1 MADNKTSIIIS
12 AVDQTEG
19 ALKNINNNLGQLEG
33 QFSRLSGVVSGFAAL
48 AGATAF
54 AGIVKGAVDSAA
66 GLHDLSQQTGAS
78 VESLSTLKGAAKLA
92 GVDLEQVGSGLSK
105 LSKNML
111 EAAGGTGNAAKVFQA
126 LGISV
131 KDANGNLKS
140 SDAVFLEF
148 SKSLQTVSSNSE
160 KAAAAQLVLGKSGA
174 QLLPLM
180 NDMAVTGQYQAK
192 ITADQAAAADELQDT
207 LIKLGA
213 VQRSWVNTVAMEVV
227 PAANAFASALLD
239 TMTASNGVKKT
250 AEELAKD
257 GSIKAWAMD
266 TAKAAGFV
274 VDAMDGVKRVVQGV
288 GITLAAAAAQA
299 SLIAQGEFKQAMSV
313 GQEWLADL
321 DKIAN
326 KELFSD
332 VLARRLA
339 EIGKEAP
346 AAAGGIKS
354 LVGVLSEAGNEADK
368 AAKALENLRIDQMK
382 LVTKQA
388 VSELDAL
395 AKAEADYYAALQKAA
410 DPLRQQAANLE
421 QQVEFYGMT
430 DAAIQETIISRLEEA
445 KAIAAQNGAY
455 PEHLKFLQDEI
466 DARKRI
472 GSAASQKDFLD
483 ANKKAAESAARE
495 WEKFADDIN
504 RSLTDALFRAFES
517 GGSFAENFA
526 KTLTNT
532 IKTALAKALIQAA
545 VTTGSNALNGVINA
559 IAGTSGSNN
568 GAGTNYLGLA
578 SNANSI
584 YNIYG
589 AATGYSSGVNSL
601 ATFLGAG
608 STVGASSASLAYANA
623 VGAIG
628 GDSLGALIAANGG
641 WSGVSTGAA
650 AGSAAGGSAG
660 AGASG
665 ASTAGLSVG
674 TVAWVA
680 AIIYGM
686 YMSNQLWN
694 QGVTW
699 DKTYRDKYQDN
710 PIYRLDTLAQM
721 RDIIDQPARSLFG
734 DSFVNS
740 EWYSTLSGGSL
751 SAAIH
756 AQIAEALLGATRML
770 GSSMKGTF
778 SDAGFNDGLLGIN
791 MKKTGG
797 LFSSSRTWTD
807 WQALPNQVDTI
818 LDGLYQA
825 TKAVYLKIGE
835 TVDDTNLAEKL
846 KSFIYAYKSATK
858 TAESTVIDFAAMINE
873 AGAGLADAM
882 GKYLFPSIASMAA
895 SGEAWS
901 ATFQRVIGEVAAVD
915 GIFKQLGTTLSE
927 QFGKNN
933 ADRALKLADSLVQAF
948 GGLDAMGSA
957 VQKYYAGYYSQTE
970 QKDSLRSAFVQQFA
984 ALGVSMP
991 ETRTQFRRLVES
1003 LDLTSAS
1010 GQKTYA
1016 SLINMAEGFGV
1027 WADSLANSTKT
1038 IADSIETAL
1047 SGLFDN
1053 LLSQISGARSG
1064 VASARDAVNGIGVM
1078 SVAQIGAAINAA
1090 SPAAPNGNAIL
1101 TTQQTLQQTISSSN
1115 TAIANAISA
1124 RDAEQA
1130 AVNERN
1136 RGWAYKVVD
1145 LPNIFSAAADN
1156 WQQALE
1162 MNTIANQLSA
1172 AGLFTGMSS
1181 WFAKHDSV
1189 AQFNALPNGYQYFLD
1204 GSPIGNSLY
1213 LHHGDDVAQ
1222 ANGYTWYANSG
1233 NRNLDVYAYKP
1244 YGSETINPAYDQNIA
1259 NAKAAGAAS
1268 ITAAENAAIKA
1279 QEDYAKAIRQYVV
1292 DASKAVDKLNNLR
1305 DETVKYYE
1313 AQQQLANALLA
1324 SAANLREA
1332 VKQARASQLD
1342 EAQLLAQR
1350 QQEFAQAYSL
1360 ALSTTGTVQAA
1371 YADKMAAALPSLVS
1385 MLEQQAASQVDW
1397 ARSTAS
1403 LFSQSNLIAGQLES
1417 TASVDYQ
1424 SESLALLN
1432 AIDLTLASIEANASS
1447 AEKIISDAVYETGK
1461 TNADGLR
1468 AVIAAIKGDPIPAFA
1483 TGGSFTGG
1491 WRIVGENGPEL
1502 EATGP
1507 SRIFTA
1513 SQTRSILAGAGGM
1526 DAIVEELRALRSENA
1541 DLRAE
1546 VRAVATH
1553 TYESAK
1559 NLKVMQGDGII
1570 VRTESGA
1577 PLETTTA

>member
-19 ALKNINNNLGQLEG
+19 ALKNINSNLGQLEG
-33 QFSRLSGVVSGFAAL
+33 QFNRLSGVVSGFAAL

-54 AGIVKGAVDSAA
+54 AGIIKGAVDSAA

-111 EAAGGTGNAAKVFQA
+111 EAASGSGDAAKVFQA

-148 SKSLQTVSSNSE
+148 SKSLQTVSSGTE

-180 NDMAVTGQYQAK
+180 NDLAATGQYQAK
-192 ITADQAAAADELQDT
+192 ITAEQAAAADELQDT
-207 LIKLGA
+207 LTKLGA

-313 GQEWLADL
+313 GQEWLSDL
-321 DKIAN
+321 DKIAS

-346 AAAGGIKS
+346 AASGGIKS
-354 LVGVLSEAGNEADK
+354 LAGVLSEAGNEAAK
-368 AAKALENLRIDQMK
+368 AAKALENLRLDQMK

-388 VSELDAL
+388 VAELDAL

-430 DAAIQETIISRLEEA
+430 DAAIQETIVSRLEEA
-445 KAIAAQNGAY
+445 KAIAAQNGAF

-483 ANKKAAESAARE
+483 ANKKAAEAAARE

-559 IAGTSGSNN
+559 IAGTSGSNG
-568 GAGTNYLGLA
+568 GAGTNYFGLA
-578 SNANSI
+578 NNASSL
-584 YNIYG
+584 YNLYG
-589 AATGYSSGVNSL
+589 AATGYSSSVNSL
-601 ATFLGAG
+601 ATLLGAG
-608 STVGASSASLAYANA
+608 SSVGASSASLAYANA
-623 VGAIG
+623 VGAAG
-628 GDSLGALIAANGG
+628 GDSLGALIAANGS

-650 AGSAAGGSAG
+650 AGSTAAGGSAG
-660 AGASG
+660 SAG

-680 AIIYGM
+680 AIVYGM

-699 DKTYRDKYQDN
+699 DKTYRDKYQGTWL
-710 PIYRLDTLAQM
+710 YQFDTIAQM
-721 RDIIDQPARSLFG
+721 RDIMDQPARSLFG
-734 DSFVNS
+734 DGFVNS
-740 EWYSTLSGGSL
+740 EWYSTLTGGSL

-770 GSSMKGTF
+770 GSSMKGVF
-778 SDAGFNDGLLGIN
+778 SESGFNDGLLGIN

-807 WQALPNQVDTI
+807 WQALPNQVDSI

-846 KSFIYAYKSATK
+846 KAFIYAYQSATK
-858 TAESTVIDFAAMINE
+858 TAESTVVDFATLINE
-873 AGAGLADAM
+873 AGVGLADAM

-901 ATFQRVIGEVAAVD
+901 ATFQRVVNEVASVD
-915 GIFKQLGTTLSE
+915 AIFKQLGTTLSE

-933 ADRALKLADSLVQAF
+933 ADRVLKLADSLVQAF

-970 QKDSLRSAFVQQFA
+970 QKDNLRSAFEQQFA

-1027 WADSLANSTKT
+1027 WADSLSSSTNT
-1038 IADSIETAL
+1038 VADSIETAL
-1047 SGLFDN
+1047 SGLFDS
-1053 LLSQISGARSG
+1053 LLNQITDARSG

-1078 SVAQIGAAINAA
+1078 SAAQIGAAINAA
-1090 SPAAPNGNAIL
+1090 SPAAPSGNAIL
-1101 TTQQTLQQTISSSN
+1101 TTQQTLQQTIAGSN
-1115 TAIANAISA
+1115 TAIANAIAA

-1136 RGWAYKVVD
+1136 RGWAYRVAD
-1145 LPNIFSAAADN
+1145 LPNIFSSAEENSTQYAEMLRISQQLAALGFNA
-1156 WQQALE
+1156 AF
-1162 MNTIANQLSA
+1162 SA
-1172 AGLFTGMSS
+1172 SFGP
-1181 WFAKHDSV
+1181 HDSR
-1189 AQFNALPNGYQYFLD
+1189 ATFGALPAGYQYFLD
-1204 GSPIGNSLY
+1204 GRPVGSSLQ
-1213 LHHGDDVAQ
+1213 LNHGDDWASV
-1222 ANGYTWYANSG
+1222 NGNYWQANSG
-1233 NRNLDVYAYKP
+1233 ARNLDLYAYKP
-1244 YGSETINPAYDQNIA
+1244 YGTETINASYDQAIA
-1259 NAKAAGAAS
+1259 TAKATGAAS
-1268 ITAAENAAIKA
+1268 ITAAENAAIQA

-1292 DASKAVDKLNNLR
+1292 DASKAVDKLNSLR

-1313 AQQQLANALLA
+1313 AQQQLANILLT

-1332 VKQARASQLD
+1332 VKQARQSQLS
-1342 EAQLLAQR
+1342 EAELLAQKR
-1350 QQEFAQAYSL
+1350 SEFAQSYSL
-1360 ALSTTGTVQAA
+1360 ALATTGTVQAG
-1371 YADKMAAALPSLVS
+1371 YADKMAAALPSLVA

-1397 ARSTAS
+1397 ARATGQ
-1403 LFSQSNLIAGQLES
+1403 LFAQSNTIAGQLES

-1432 AIDLTLASIEANASS
+1432 AIDLTLAIIETNAAS

-1461 TNADGLR
+1461 TTADGLR
-1468 AVIAAIKGDPIPAFA
+1468 AVIAAINGDPIPTFA

-1526 DAIVEELRALRSENA
+1526 DAIVEELRALRAENA

-1559 NLKVMQGDGII
+1559 NLKVLQGDGII
-1570 VRTESGA
+1570 VRTEAGA
-1577 PLETTTA
+1577 PLETTAA

>member
-19 ALKNINNNLGQLEG
+19 ALKNINSNLGQLEG
-33 QFSRLSGVVSGFAAL
+33 QFNRLSGVVSGFAAL

-54 AGIVKGAVDSAA
+54 AGIIKGAVDSAA

-92 GVDLEQVGSGLSK
+92 GVDLDQVGSGLTK

-111 EAAGGTGNAAKVFQA
+111 EAANGSGDAAKVFQA

-148 SKSLQTVSSNSE
+148 SKSLQTVSSGTE

-180 NDMAVTGQYQAK
+180 NDLAVTGQYQAK
-192 ITADQAAAADELQDT
+192 ITAQQAAAADELQDT
-207 LIKLGA
+207 LTKLGA

-257 GSIKAWAMD
+257 GSIKAWATD
-266 TAKAAGFV
+266 AAKAAGFV

-313 GQEWLADL
+313 GQEWLSDL
-321 DKIAN
+321 DKIAS

-332 VLARRLA
+332 ALARRLA

-346 AAAGGIKS
+346 AASGGIKS
-354 LVGVLSEAGNEADK
+354 LAGVLSEAGNEAAK
-368 AAKALENLRIDQMK
+368 AAKALENLRLDQMK

-388 VSELDAL
+388 VAELDAL

-421 QQVEFYGMT
+421 QQVEFYGKT
-430 DAAIQETIISRLEEA
+430 DAEIQNTIVSRLEEA
-445 KAIAAQNGAY
+445 KAIAEQNGAY

-483 ANKKAAESAARE
+483 ANKKAAEAAARE

-559 IAGTSGSNN
+559 IAGTSGSNG

-584 YNIYG
+584 YNLYG

-608 STVGASSASLAYANA
+608 STVGASSASLAYANG
-623 VGAIG
+623 VGYLG
-628 GDSLGALIAANGG
+628 GDSLGALIAANGS

-650 AGSAAGGSAG
+650 AASAAEASAAAAAAESAAASSAASAASSAAAAEGAAASGSAAGAAGSV
-660 AGASG
+660 SWIPY
-665 ASTAGLSVG
+665 VG
-674 TVAWVA
+674 WAIAAVA
-680 AIIYGM
+680 AIYGL
-686 YMSNQLWN
+686 S
-694 QGVTW
+694 QG
-699 DKTYRDKYQDN
+699 K
-710 PIYRLDTLAQM
+710 
-721 RDIIDQPARSLFG
+721 
-734 DSFVNS
+734 
-740 EWYSTLSGGSL
+740 
-751 SAAIH
+751 
-756 AQIAEALLGATRML
+756 TRML
-770 GSSMKGTF
+770 GSDMKGTF
-778 SDAGFNDGLLGIN
+778 SDAGFTDGLLGIN
-791 MKKTGG
+791 MKETSN
-797 LFSSSRTWTD
+797 LFHKGRTWTD
-807 WQALPNQVDTI
+807 WQELPSEVDSI
-818 LDGLYQA
+818 LDTLYKT
-825 TKAVYLKIGE
+825 TKNGYLKIG
-835 TVDDTNLAEKL
+835 DALGDSNLGGRL
-846 KSFIYAYKSATK
+846 SSFIYAYQSAAK
-858 TAESTVIDFAAMINE
+858 TAESNTVDFAAMITE
-873 AGAGLADAM
+873 AGVGLADAM
-882 GKYLFPSIASMAA
+882 GRYVFPSIASMGTA
-895 SGEAWS
+895 GEAWS
-901 ATFQRVIGEVAAVD
+901 ATLQRVVNEAASVD
-915 GIFKQLGTTLSE
+915 AIFKQLGTTLSE

-933 ADRALKLADSLVQAF
+933 ADRVLKLADSLVQAF

-970 QKDSLRSAFVQQFA
+970 QKDSLRSAFEQQFA

-1016 SLINMAEGFGV
+1016 SLINMSEAFGA
-1027 WADSLANSTKT
+1027 WADSLTSSTNT
-1038 IADSIETAL
+1038 IADSIESAL
-1047 SGLFDN
+1047 SGLFDG
-1053 LLSQISGARSG
+1053 LLNQINGARAG
-1064 VASARDAVNGIGVM
+1064 VSSARDAVNGIGVM
-1078 SVAQIGAAINAA
+1078 SAAQIGAAINAA

-1101 TTQQTLQQTISSSN
+1101 TTQQTLQQTIAGSN
-1115 TAIANAISA
+1115 TAIANAIAA

-1136 RGWAYKVVD
+1136 RGWAYRVAD
-1145 LPNIFSAAADN
+1145 LPNIFSSAEENSTQYAEMLRISQQLAALGFNA
-1156 WQQALE
+1156 AF
-1162 MNTIANQLSA
+1162 SA
-1172 AGLFTGMSS
+1172 SFGP
-1181 WFAKHDSV
+1181 HDSR
-1189 AQFNALPNGYQYFLD
+1189 ATFGALPAGYQYFLD
-1204 GSPIGNSLY
+1204 GSPVGSSLQ
-1213 LHHGDDVAQ
+1213 LNHGDDWASV
-1222 ANGYTWYANSG
+1222 NGTSWRANSG
-1233 NRNLDVYAYKP
+1233 AKNLDIYAYKP
-1244 YGSETINPAYDQNIA
+1244 YGSEKINASYDKAIA
-1259 NAKAAGAAS
+1259 TAKATGAAS

-1292 DASKAVDKLNNLR
+1292 DASKAVDKLNSLR

-1313 AQQQLANALLA
+1313 AQQQLANVLLT

-1332 VKQARASQLD
+1332 VKQARQSQLS
-1342 EAQLLAQR
+1342 EAELLAQKR
-1350 QQEFAQAYSL
+1350 NEFAQSYSL
-1360 ALSTTGTVQAA
+1360 ALSTTGTLQAS
-1371 YADKMAAALPSLVS
+1371 YADKMAAALPSIVNL
-1385 MLEQQAASQVDW
+1385 LQNQAASQTDW
-1397 ARSTAS
+1397 ARAT
-1403 LFSQSNLIAGQLES
+1403 GQLFAQSDTVATMLEG
-1417 TASVDYQ
+1417 TAAVDYQ
-1424 SESLALLN
+1424 SESLSLLN
-1432 AIDLTLASIEANASS
+1432 AIDTTLAIIETNAAS

-1461 TNADGLR
+1461 TTADGLR
-1468 AVIAAIKGDPIPAFA
+1468 AVIAAINGDPIPTFA
-1483 TGGSFTGG
+1483 TGGSFGGG

-1526 DAIVEELRALRSENA
+1526 DAIVEELRAMRAENA

-1559 NLKVMQGDGII
+1559 NLKVLQGDGII
-1570 VRTESGA
+1570 VRTEAGA
-1577 PLETTTA
+1577 PLETTAA